1 MAARA
6 ASGGLRAR
14 ESDGCDI
21 FGRQL
26 EHAMLTSA
34 LGVALA
40 IILLWIAAQLFGGR
54 FSRFPYS
61 EQQGCI
67 VLVIAM
73 LLMLGIYVFSL
84 AP

>member
-1 MAARA
+1 M
-6 ASGGLRAR
+6 GCGLSSR
-14 ESDGCDI
+14 ESNGCDI
-21 FGRQL
+21 FGREL
-26 EHAMLTSA
+26 EHAMLTGV

-67 VLVIAM
+67 VVVIAM
-73 LLMLGIYVFSL
+73 LLMLAIYVFSL